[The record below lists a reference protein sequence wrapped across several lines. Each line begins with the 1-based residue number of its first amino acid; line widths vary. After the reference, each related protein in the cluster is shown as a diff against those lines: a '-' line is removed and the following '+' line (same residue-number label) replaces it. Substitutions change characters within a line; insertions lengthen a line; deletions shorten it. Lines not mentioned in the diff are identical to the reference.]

1 MMSADAS
8 AATGTHFSLARAYA
22 IALKEFVQMRRDR
35 LTFAMIVGIPIA
47 QVLLFGFVINT
58 DPKALPTAVVD
69 YDRTEF
75 TRSIVSTLRNTGYFS
90 LVPAPPSAAA
100 ADAMLARG
108 EIQFAIVF
116 PAGFSRQLLRGERP
130 SVLLAADA
138 TDPAATGNA
147 LAALSQAGTNA
158 LAHDL
163 TGSLASLAP
172 QAPPFTLDVQ
182 RRYNPEGATQYNI
195 VPGLLAVILQLTMV
209 MMTAFAITRERE
221 RGTYEGLLATPVLP
235 LEVMAG
241 KIAPYIVV
249 GLVQSVI
256 ILLAARYLFDV
267 PMVGSLTLLGATMM
281 LYIASLLGLGYAIST
296 MASNQLQAMQMTFF
310 FFLPTMLLSGF
321 MFPFRGMPGW
331 AQVLGELFPA
341 THFLRIVRGILLKG
355 NGAHDIA
362 AHVWPI
368 ALFMVAMAAIGM
380 WRYRQTLD

>member
-1 MMSADAS
+1 VAADAG
-8 AATGTHFSLARAYA
+8 AAPAARYSFARVYA

-75 TRSIVSTLRNTGYFS
+75 TRSIASALSNTGYFAV
-90 LVPAPPSAAA
+90 VPSPPTAAA

-108 EIQFAIVF
+108 DVQFAIVF

-130 SVLLAADA
+130 SVLVAADA
-138 TDPAATGNA
+138 TDPSATGNA
-147 LAALSQAGTNA
+147 LAALSQASTNA

-163 TGSLASLAP
+163 TGPLARLSP
-172 QAPPFTLDVQ
+172 SSPPFTLTVQ

-221 RGTYEGLLATPVLP
+221 RGTFEGLLATPVLP

-249 GLVQSVI
+249 GLIQSVI

-267 PMVGSLTLLGATMM
+267 PMVGSLALLAATMM
-281 LYIASLLGLGYAIST
+281 LYIAALLALGYAIST
-296 MASNQLQAMQMTFF
+296 LAANQLQAMQMTFF

-321 MFPFRGMPGW
+321 MFPFRGMPEW
-331 AQVLGELFPA
+331 AQWLGELFPA

-355 NGAHDIA
+355 NDAPDVLP
-362 AHVWPI
+362 HVWPI
-368 ALFMVAMAAIGM
+368 ALFMLGVSAIAI

>member
-1 MMSADAS
+1 MSAEQTVP
-8 AATGTHFSLARAYA
+8 AATHFSPARAYA

-35 LTFAMIVGIPIA
+35 LTLAMIVGIPIA

-75 TRSIVSTLRNTGYFS
+75 TRSITATLRNTGYFS
-90 LVPAPPSAAA
+90 LVPAPASAAA

-116 PAGFSRQLLRGERP
+116 PAGFSRQLLRGEQP
-130 SVLLAADA
+130 LVLVAADA
-138 TDPAATGNA
+138 TDPSATGNA

-163 TGSLASLAP
+163 TGPLASLSP
-172 QAPPFTLDVQ
+172 RSPPFTLDIQ

-221 RGTYEGLLATPVLP
+221 RGTYESLLATPVLP
-235 LEVMAG
+235 LEVMTG

-267 PMVGSLTLLGATMM
+267 PMMGSLALLGATMM
-281 LYIASLLGLGYAIST
+281 LYIASLLALGYAIST
-296 MASNQLQAMQMTFF
+296 MADNQLQAMQMTFF

-321 MFPFRGMPGW
+321 MFPFRGMPQW
-331 AQVLGELFPA
+331 AQALGELFPA

-355 NGAHDIA
+355 NGAADIVS
-362 AHVWPI
+362 HLWPI
-368 ALFMVAMAAIGM
+368 ALFMLAVVAISM

>member
-1 MMSADAS
+1 MRADPPAS
-8 AATGTHFSLARAYA
+8 RTRFSFARSYA

-35 LTFAMIVGIPIA
+35 LTFAMIVGIPIV
-47 QVLLFGFVINT
+47 QVLLFGFVINS
-58 DPKALPTAVVD
+58 DPKSLPTAVVD

-75 TRSIVSTLRNTGYFS
+75 TRSIAAALANTGYFAF
-90 LVPAPPSAAA
+90 VPSPASAAD

-108 EIQFAIVF
+108 EIQFAVVF
-116 PAGFSRQLLRGERP
+116 PAGFSRQLVRGERP
-130 SVLLAADA
+130 SALVAADA

-147 LAALSQAGTNA
+147 LAALAQTSAIA

-163 TGSLASLAP
+163 TGPLASLQPA
-172 QAPPFTLDVQ
+172 AMPFTLDVQ
-182 RRYNPEGATQYNI
+182 RRYTPEGATEYNI

-241 KIAPYIVV
+241 KISPYIVV
-249 GLVQSVI
+249 GLIQAAI
-256 ILLAARYLFDV
+256 ILLAARYLFGV
-267 PMVGSLTLLGATMM
+267 PMVGSLVLLGVAMM
-281 LYIASLLGLGYAIST
+281 LYIAALLGLGYAIST
-296 MASNQLQAMQMTFF
+296 LAANQLQAMQMTFF

-321 MFPFRGMPGW
+321 MFPFRGMPVW
-331 AQVLGELFPA
+331 AQWLGEIFPA

-355 NGAHDIA
+355 NAAPDIA
-362 AHVWPI
+362 PHVWPI
-368 ALFMVAMAAIGM
+368 AVFMAAVIALSM